1 MRRLPWMP
9 FRAAWHNPVFRG
21 GMEEFARQSL
31 RWSHG
36 LNYLIVLSI
45 VLFIT
50 WPKEGFIS
58 LRDLPFTYNAL
69 GGSIVVILAYLNF
82 SQGSRKTFGSR
93 YLSLH
98 DWFVLAPLRAGTFLR
113 GYVAV
118 GLVDLGF
125 YWGLSLPLLV
135 LAASVSGESFTHL
148 GTGLG
153 IILLCVAC
161 YRMIG
166 ITLLTFLERDEFLL
180 YILARIFFVFFVL
193 VSGFVIPLCNPV
205 LAFADASIWPQHL
218 QEVVLPGLTLQG
230 WMATILLHLL
240 LGGLFFIIG
249 LIRVR
254 WIQRHAAEWVGKEGG
269 AGGGNI

>member
-1 MRRLPWMP
+1 MRYFIWLPLRTA
-9 FRAAWHNPVFRG
+9 FRNPIYRG
-21 GMEEFARQSL
+21 GMEEFARQNT

-69 GGSIVVILAYLNF
+69 GGSIVIILAYLSF
-82 SQGSRKTFGSR
+82 SQGARKIFGSR
-93 YLSLH
+93 YVSLH

-113 GYVAV
+113 GYLAV

-135 LAASVSGESFTHL
+135 LAASVSGESFAHL

-153 IILLCVAC
+153 IILVCVGS
-161 YRMIG
+161 YRIIG
-166 ITLLTFLERDEFLL
+166 IALLTFLERDEFLL
-180 YILARIFFVFFVL
+180 YILVRIFFVFFVL
-193 VSGFVIPLCNPV
+193 LSGFVAPLCNPV
-205 LAFADASIWPQHL
+205 LAFADASIWPRHL
-218 QEVVLPGLTLQG
+218 GSIVVLGVAFRG
-230 WMATILLHLL
+230 WMATVGLHLL
-240 LGGLFFIIG
+240 LGGLFFIIA

-254 WIQRHAAEWVGKEGG
+254 WIQRHAPEGG
-269 AGGGNI
+269 REEGSVAGGNV

>member
-1 MRRLPWMP
+1 MRYVVRVPLRMA
-9 FRAAWHNPVFRG
+9 FRNPIYRG
-21 GMEEFARQSL
+21 GMEEFARQST

-45 VLFIT
+45 VLFVT

-69 GGSIVVILAYLNF
+69 GGSIVIILAYLNF
-82 SQGSRKTFGSR
+82 SQGSRKTFGSK
-93 YLSLH
+93 YVSLH

-118 GLVDLGF
+118 GLVDLCF

-135 LAASVSGESFTHL
+135 LAASVSGETFTHL

-153 IILLCVAC
+153 IILVCAGS
-161 YRMIG
+161 YRIIG
-166 ITLLTFLERDEFLL
+166 IALLMFLERDEFLL
-180 YILARIFFVFFVL
+180 YILARILFVFFVL
-193 VSGFVIPLCNPV
+193 VSGFVVPLGNPV
-205 LAFADASIWPQHL
+205 LAFADASIWPRHL
-218 QEVVLPGLTLQG
+218 GSIALSGVVLQG
-230 WMATILLHLL
+230 WVATVILHLL
-240 LGGLFFIIG
+240 LGGLFFIIA

-254 WIQRHAAEWVGKEGG
+254 WIQRPAAARAGEEGSIE
-269 AGGGNI
+269 GGNI